1 MPSVAGEF
9 DYHLPPELEGL
20 VQPGHLVRVPFG
32 AQMAQGVVL
41 EHVGQPAVSQT
52 RGVEELIDPLPV
64 LTPAQIELARQ
75 LAAYTLNPLAAMVEL
90 MLPPGLSQHAD
101 VIYSLSEH
109 WKGSGTAG
117 FPPVQKRL
125 MELLAARGSLRGRHA
140 WVIGKRIDDRFKIT
154 STTCKVLKIN
164 YLH

>member
-1 MPSVAGEF
+1 MHRPAGTAIILRRSGCLHRVYNHHMNYVRVAVNVPSVAGEF

-75 LAAYTLNPLAAMVEL
+75 LAAHTLNPLAAMVEL
-90 MLPPGLSQHAD
+90 MLPPGLS
-101 VIYSLSEH
+101 
-109 WKGSGTAG
+109 
-117 FPPVQKRL
+117 
-125 MELLAARGSLRGRHA
+125 
-140 WVIGKRIDDRFKIT
+140 
-154 STTCKVLKIN
+154 
-164 YLH
+164 